1 MNEMSKISGEE
12 LANVCCSAVAKPRST
27 YSLLL
32 PVAKATLL
40 AIFRSEKLLYVE
52 IISSTASV

>member
-1 MNEMSKISGEE
+1 MNELSEIF
-12 LANVCCSAVAKPRST
+12 ANVCLPQTAVAKPRST

-40 AIFRSEKLLYVE
+40 AIFRSEELLYGE
-52 IISSTASV
+52 IFSSTTSV

>member
-1 MNEMSKISGEE
+1 MNELSEIF
-12 LANVCCSAVAKPRST
+12 ANVCLPQTAVAKPRST

-40 AIFRSEKLLYVE
+40 AIFRSEELLYGE
-52 IISSTASV
+52 IFSSTALV